1 MDATIGQ
8 QLKQTRL
15 ARNLNIDQVVEATR
29 IRAGY
34 IEAMEADDYDA
45 LPSQVQ
51 ARGFL
56 RIYAE
61 YLGLSLPELVT
72 KQKESLES
80 PAETVI
86 PEPITQPDHPEIE
99 PSEVDVSIEAA
110 EVHQIGITPPQNGP
124 FPDEMDPDDIPGP
137 GEENRARLLPSRLVF
152 ASIGEQLRQRREL
165 LSLTYE
171 EVERHTRI
179 RINALKALDA
189 GEFTTLASSV
199 QARGMLAGYAQFL
212 NLDEDAILLSFA
224 EGLQTQLREKAGEE
238 QKEPP
243 KRGFFRGR
251 IPPSIRPILSVDL
264 FVGLGLVIMLVVFAV
279 WGTNRVI
286 SLSIAPAGEPT
297 APSIS
302 DILLVTPTPGIE
314 TSIATS
320 LIASVTPLGETVA
333 SPAVNLPPLQPGD
346 VQLMIVAIQNT
357 WVRVTVDGEVKFE
370 GRVTA
375 GTAYT
380 YSANEQ
386 IEVLTG
392 NGAALRIG
400 YNQTDLGV
408 MGAFG
413 EVVNLIYTK
422 TGILLPTA
430 TSTPTPSSTPRE
442 TATPTPQPSTTPTL
456 IP

>member
-1 MDATIGQ
+1 
-8 QLKQTRL
+8 
-15 ARNLNIDQVVEATR
+15 
-29 IRAGY
+29 
-34 IEAMEADDYDA
+34 
-45 LPSQVQ
+45 
-51 ARGFL
+51 
-56 RIYAE
+56 
-61 YLGLSLPELVT
+61 LGL
-72 KQKESLES
+72 
-80 PAETVI
+80 I
-86 PEPITQPDHPEIE
+86 
-99 PSEVDVSIEAA
+99 
-110 EVHQIGITPPQNGP
+110 
-124 FPDEMDPDDIPGP
+124 
-137 GEENRARLLPSRLVF
+137 
-152 ASIGEQLRQRREL
+152 
-165 LSLTYE
+165 
-171 EVERHTRI
+171 
-179 RINALKALDA
+179 
-189 GEFTTLASSV
+189 
-199 QARGMLAGYAQFL
+199 
-212 NLDEDAILLSFA
+212 
-224 EGLQTQLREKAGEE
+224 
-238 QKEPP
+238 
-243 KRGFFRGR
+243 
-251 IPPSIRPILSVDL
+251 
-264 FVGLGLVIMLVVFAV
+264 IMLVVFAV

-286 SLSIAPAGEPT
+286 TLRAAPAGEPT

-320 LIASVTPLGETVA
+320 LIASVTPQAETVA

-357 WVRVTVDGEVKFE
+357 WMRVTVDGEVKFE